1 MQIKADKSGL
11 EPMVSSG
18 GFARFGG
25 LATFKNQSSSQS
37 SHARSRIGGGVGR
50 VLGCCLILGSVF
62 PFFSGCKTASQYSG
76 SIPTPPR
83 HIHQFDTR
91 NDSAGMSSHSPDL
104 TPEKTSGYRFT
115 DQQPQPRE
123 SGESENPYLIRYQSA
138 DDQENA
144 GLLGRFE
151 RSKTNPPFVGGPAT
165 PPIDEEKILTMAD
178 LNSDQD
184 PKSVEPGQLVS
195 EIIIEGNQRLPYHH
209 LTRNMG
215 TRPGRYFDPDRLQED
230 VDKLWRMPEI
240 SRINGPFIENTP
252 QGMKITL
259 EVIER
264 NLINEVKFIGNRELT
279 ARKLRTECGLEEG
292 APLDVYQIRSAKA
305 RIEELYKSKGFPRTQ
320 VEVLEGGEAGDSSV
334 IFLIHEDQKQRI
346 WKSEFEGNTIASD
359 ARLQS
364 LIEAKPGILKLFGG
378 LVKRDEIERD
388 ILTLTNYYRSLGF
401 FNARIGREIQES
413 NDGRWITIRFII
425 HEGPRYKVR
434 NVMFWGNQV
443 FESDQLIR
451 LTKLKPQ
458 ENEMPEF
465 NVAKMNADVVALRDL
480 YGGNGFVFA
489 DVEAE
494 PRFLEEPGLL
504 DIVYKIDEGKQYRVG
519 DVNVYY
525 EGNYGVTR
533 REVVLNRLSL
543 RPGDLIDVR
552 EIRNSERRLGAAQIF
567 ADPTM
572 GAPGPKIVVRP
583 PELKDLERHAQQG
596 KQLY

>member
-1 MQIKADKSGL
+1 VQIKADKSSL
-11 EPMVSSG
+11 EPTASSG
-18 GFARFGG
+18 NIARFGG
-25 LATFKNQSSSQS
+25 LASVNYQLSHLMRRSSASR
-37 SHARSRIGGGVGR
+37 RSELSGVLHG
-50 VLGCCLILGSVF
+50 CLIFAVVF
-62 PFFSGCKTASQYSG
+62 PFFSGCKTAGQPSVAIPALPDHIFHLESHHEGSETPSQ
-76 SIPTPPR
+76 PR
-83 HIHQFDTR
+83 FR
-91 NDSAGMSSHSPDL
+91 AVAGAS
-104 TPEKTSGYRFT
+104 EYRFS
-115 DQQPQPRE
+115 DQQPPRQE
-123 SGESENPYLIRYQSA
+123 PEETENPYLIRYQSS
-138 DDQENA
+138 DDRANP
-144 GLLGRFE
+144 GLLGRLDRP
-151 RSKTNPPFVGGPAT
+151 RSPAPYVGNPVP
-165 PPIDEEKILTMAD
+165 PPINEKKMLTMAD
-178 LNSDQD
+178 LAKDQD
-184 PKSVEPGQLVS
+184 SRSIEPGQVVS
-195 EIIIEGNQRLPYHH
+195 EIVIEGNKRLPYHH

-252 QGMKITL
+252 EGVKITL
-259 EVIER
+259 EIVER

-279 ARKLRTECGLEEG
+279 DRKLRKECGLEEG
-292 APLDVYQIRSAKA
+292 IPLDVYQIRSAKA

-401 FNARIGREIQES
+401 FNARIGREVQES

-443 FESDQLIR
+443 FESDQLVR
-451 LTKLKPQ
+451 LTKLKP
-458 ENEMPEF
+458 EEDKMPEF

-480 YGGNGFVFA
+480 YGGNGYVFA

-504 DIVYKIDEGKQYRVG
+504 DIVYKINEGKQYRVG
-519 DVNVYY
+519 DVNVYF

-567 ADPTM
+567 ADPTV
-572 GAPGPKIVVRP
+572 GSPGPKIVVRP
-583 PELKDLERHAQQG
+583 PELKELERHAQQG